1 MNKQIKSA
9 QPDRPAEGFAD
20 RLVAWQVRHG
30 RHDLPWQQS
39 CEPYGVWL
47 SEIMLQQT
55 QVSSVIPYYLK
66 FMARFPDLASLAS
79 ATQDEVLACWS
90 GLGYYSRARNLHRAA
105 QEITEKHQGIFPDK
119 YEDIMALPGI
129 GRSTAAAIS
138 AFSFGARL
146 AILDGN
152 VKRVLARYFAVEGYP
167 GSKSVET
174 RLWQQAEALLPDED
188 IEIYTQS
195 LMDLGATV
203 CTRSRPRCESCP
215 VSEACQARQQNRQ
228 AELPH
233 SRPRKALPEKGVAML
248 MLVRDGEIFIE
259 KRPPTGIWGGMWSF
273 PEMAQDDDPGRVIPA
288 RFGIELGAVESLPV
302 MQHVFTH
309 FRLNIAPLL
318 VNVARDLPR
327 ACQPCGIWLAIED
340 ALESAIPV
348 PVRKLLLVLLKR
360 RT

>member
-1 MNKQIKSA
+1 MNKQIKSV
-9 QPDRPAEGFAD
+9 QPSEPVKGFAD
-20 RLVAWQVRHG
+20 RLIAWQACHG

-39 CEPYGVWL
+39 REPYGVWL

-55 QVSSVIPYYLK
+55 QVSSVIPYYMK
-66 FMARFPDLASLAS
+66 FMVRFPDLASLAAAS
-79 ATQDEVLACWS
+79 QDEVLACWS

-105 QEITEKHQGIFPDK
+105 QEITEKYQGIFPDE
-119 YEDIMALPGI
+119 YEDILALPGI

-138 AFSFGARL
+138 AFSFGARR

-152 VKRVLARYFAVEGYP
+152 VKRVLTRYFAVEGYP
-167 GSKSVET
+167 GNKAVET
-174 RLWQQAEALLPDED
+174 RLWQQAEALLPDD
-188 IEIYTQS
+188 NIEIYTQS

-215 VSEACQARQQNRQ
+215 VSEACQAQQQDRQ

-248 MLVRDGEIFIE
+248 ILVRDGEIFVE

-273 PEMAQDDDPGRVIPA
+273 PEMTQDGDLGQVVPA
-288 RFGIELGAVESLPV
+288 RFGIELGSVEALPV

-318 VNVARDLPR
+318 LNVARDLPR
-327 ACQPCGIWLAIED
+327 ACQSHGIWLAIED
-340 ALESAIPV
+340 ALDSAIPA
-348 PVRKLLLVLLKR
+348 PVRKLLHVLLKR
-360 RT
+360 KT